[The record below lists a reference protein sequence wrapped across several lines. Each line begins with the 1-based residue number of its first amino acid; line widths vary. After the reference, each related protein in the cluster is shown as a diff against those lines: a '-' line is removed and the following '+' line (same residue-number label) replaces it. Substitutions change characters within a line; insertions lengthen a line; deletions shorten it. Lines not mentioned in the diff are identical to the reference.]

1 MTREISDSDF
11 VEVVLESTTPFL
23 VDFWAP
29 WCAPCTMIAA
39 TVEAIAQK
47 YGERLEVGKI
57 NVDDNPKTAERY
69 GIMGI
74 PTLLFFVDG
83 KVAEQFIGVMPRAEI
98 ERTIEVHL

>member
-1 MTREISDSDF
+1 
-11 VEVVLESTTPFL
+11 
-23 VDFWAP
+23 
-29 WCAPCTMIAA
+29 MIAA

>member
-11 VEVVLESTTPFL
+11 SEVVLKSTTPFL

-39 TVEAIAQK
+39 TVDAIAQK
-47 YGERLEVGKI
+47 YGERLEVGKV
-57 NVDDNPKTAERY
+57 NVDDNPKTAESY

-74 PTLLFFVDG
+74 PTLLLFVDG
-83 KVAEQFIGVMPRAEI
+83 KLAEQFVGVMPRAEI